1 MKLSVRQSAAVA
13 LMAAVICVLSPLSIP
28 LASQV
33 PISLATLAVMLAG
46 ALTGSKAGTLAVL
59 IYIILGMIGL
69 PVFAGWTSGA
79 AIVFGMTGGYIIGYL
94 PLAFCTGY
102 FHERHTT
109 SGALVLGMVIGTITL
124 YTFGTVWF
132 ILYTKTDL
140 TASLAACVLPFL
152 PGDILKMILTALI
165 TPRIRPAAQKLMH
178 N

>member
-46 ALTGSKAGTLAVL
+46 ALLGSKAGTLAVL

-79 AIVFGMTGGYIIGYL
+79 AIVFGMTGCYIIGYL

-102 FHERHTT
+102 FFESHPTP
-109 SGALVLGMVIGTITL
+109 GALVLGMVIGTITL
-124 YTFGTVWF
+124 YTIGTVWF
-132 ILYTKTDL
+132 MLYTKTDL
-140 TASLAACVLPFL
+140 TASLTACVLPFL
-152 PGDILKMILTALI
+152 PGDVLKMILTALV
-165 TPRIRPAAQKLMH
+165 TPRIRPAARKLMH